1 MLLKVLERNAL
12 KERRSTPLFSVVHHE
27 IAMFYT
33 RSGFGPMSAVSHDF
47 SGIFAAS

>member
-27 IAMFYT
+27 IAMFYDRMGLSET
-33 RSGFGPMSAVSHDF
+33 GQKGNRGCRTLC
-47 SGIFAAS
+47 